1 MIIMPYWVCV
11 QLPPLFASCFVNTA
25 LLSGEYFM
33 LWTKTVKQPP
43 RGAVRHR
50 QRLNVHAQ
58 AKRGEEAE
66 IINLNANA
74 GGGRRGGGESFIR
87 KMDGV

>member
-1 MIIMPYWVCV
+1 MASWSGTPADWGPPDFNENQRELTASCDFNFQHLIVIMLYWVGV

-43 RGAVRHR
+43 RGTA
-50 QRLNVHAQ
+50 
-58 AKRGEEAE
+58 
-66 IINLNANA
+66 
-74 GGGRRGGGESFIR
+74 
-87 KMDGV
+87 